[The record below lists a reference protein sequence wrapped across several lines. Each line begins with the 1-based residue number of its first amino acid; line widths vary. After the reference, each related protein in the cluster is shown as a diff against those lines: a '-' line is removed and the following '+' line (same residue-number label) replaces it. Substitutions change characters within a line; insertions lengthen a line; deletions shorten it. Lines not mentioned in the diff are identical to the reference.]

1 MSTTNIPQ
9 KTQDQICN
17 QGGWDGEYVLLPSW
31 NLKGDQRRVGN
42 RSFSR
47 AMKDASTC
55 EKVVVVHAEFLFR
68 VVPVDREWAASVNV
82 VHVRFV
88 HHPITE
94 PAEHWDNS
102 KLLLEWESI
111 ELYEHHFQAAS
122 PHVAVLEA
130 VFVNQAEH
138 CPQIGVGEI
147 RICRRQLVSETLVV
161 GL

>member
-1 MSTTNIPQ
+1 M
-9 KTQDQICN
+9 
-17 QGGWDGEYVLLPSW
+17 
-31 NLKGDQRRVGN
+31 GN

-47 AMKDASTC
+47 AMQDASTC

-68 VVPVDREWAASVNV
+68 LVPEDREWAASVNV

-94 PAEHWDNS
+94 PAEHRDNG
-102 KLLLEWESI
+102 KLVFEWESI
-111 ELYEHHFQAAS
+111 ELYRASACQADRGAPMS
-122 PHVAVLEA
+122 TVLEA